1 VRHERLRRGAGA
13 RRARQAVTDPAD
25 PGCVAPDAEV
35 VVTAEA
41 VAATARLLA
50 VAAHP
55 VRLRV
60 LIALDRR
67 GPLSAGELQAIAGVE
82 QSAMSHQLHK
92 LRAARLVD
100 AERRGRRMIY
110 RLHDHHVA
118 HIVRDALLHVSERVD
133 G

>member
-1 VRHERLRRGAGA
+1 MSAPSQGDDGVCPPPE
-13 RRARQAVTDPAD
+13 PA
-25 PGCVAPDAEV
+25 PTDAEL
-35 VVTAEA
+35 E
-41 VAATARLLA
+41 ATARLLA

-67 GPLSAGELQAIAGVE
+67 GPLSAGDLQALAGVE

-92 LRAARLVD
+92 LRDARLVD

-110 RLHDHHVA
+110 RLHDAHVA
-118 HIVRDALLHVSERVD
+118 HIIRDALTHVSERAQP
-133 G
+133 

>member
-1 VRHERLRRGAGA
+1 MTEHGDIGCLAS
-13 RRARQAVTDPAD
+13 DPE
-25 PGCVAPDAEV
+25 P

-41 VAATARLLA
+41 IEATARLLA

-92 LRAARLVD
+92 LRDARLVD
-100 AERRGRRMIY
+100 AQRRGRRMIY

>member
-1 VRHERLRRGAGA
+1 MRHERLRRGAGA
-13 RRARQAVTDPAD
+13 RRAGQAVTDHAAAGCLASD
-25 PGCVAPDAEV
+25 PEP

-41 VAATARLLA
+41 IEATARLLA

-92 LRAARLVD
+92 LREARLVD
-100 AERRGRRMIY
+100 AQRRGRRMIY
-110 RLHDHHVA
+110 RLHDAHVA
-118 HIVRDALLHVSERVD
+118 HIVRDALLHVTERVE

>member
-1 VRHERLRRGAGA
+1 MSE
-13 RRARQAVTDPAD
+13 PAD
-25 PGCVAPDAEV
+25 PACAGPDPVASP
-35 VVTAEA
+35 EA
-41 VAATARLLA
+41 IEATARLLA

-67 GPLSAGELQAIAGVE
+67 GPLSAGDLQAIAGVE

-92 LRAARLVD
+92 LRDARLVD
-100 AERRGRRMIY
+100 VERDGRRMIY

-118 HIVRDALLHVSERVD
+118 HIVRDALLHVSEHSA